1 MKHATGYFLDYSCF
15 KNYYKI
21 ITIDLSKQ
29 QKFGTDPKQYNELVL
44 LEI

>member
-1 MKHATGYFLDYSCF
+1 MKYATGYFLDYSCF

-29 QKFGTDPKQYNELVL
+29 QKLGADPKQYNELVL